1 MTRKPKTAGH
11 RFRIAVE
18 RLDDEAPAR
27 RAGDRHV
34 FEVDHHDD
42 LLEIIE
48 RVRAG
53 GAFAPADA
61 SALALGVKLFGG
73 VMLAHRAD
81 PMFEAV
87 QPAMRAF
94 VGNLKSRVAAKE
106 RA

>member
-1 MTRKPKTAGH
+1 MTRKTQTSSY

-18 RLDDEAPAR
+18 RLDDDAPAR

-34 FEVDHHDD
+34 FELDHHDD
-42 LLEIIE
+42 LLGIIE

-53 GAFAPADA
+53 GVFAPADA

-73 VMLAHRAD
+73 VMLAHRDD
-81 PMFEAV
+81 PMFEAL